1 MTKKQIIDK
10 LRNAQTATLAF
21 KGLSTR
27 EEVDHERSLVIKG
40 WETAVE
46 TWNTENPEQ
55 PLQLEIDDKK
65 VAAGPHFRFLPV
77 YPKTGPVQVRS
88 RDYIVAG
95 VYCDISAILP
105 ETYAETDKTW
115 AFQTKAGS
123 CVLVATS

>member
-1 MTKKQIIDK
+1 MTKKQIIEK
-10 LRNAQTATLAF
+10 LRNARTATLAF
-21 KGLSTR
+21 KGLATK
-27 EEVDHERSLVIKG
+27 EEVDRQRALLIKG

-46 TWNTENPEQ
+46 TWNADNPEQ
-55 PLQLEIDDKK
+55 PLQLEVDDKK

-88 RDYIVAG
+88 HDYIVAG

-105 ETYAETDKTW
+105 GTYAETENTW